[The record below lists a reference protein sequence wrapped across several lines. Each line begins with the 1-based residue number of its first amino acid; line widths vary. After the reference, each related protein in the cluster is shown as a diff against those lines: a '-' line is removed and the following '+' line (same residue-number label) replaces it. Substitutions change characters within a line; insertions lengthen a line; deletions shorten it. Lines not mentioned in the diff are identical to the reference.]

1 MRRLLIVGCLLL
13 LCISGIAFLGIRL
26 ASSAS
31 SPPQATATR
40 PQGSIPSLTATITA
54 QATANATSA
63 DSGQLIC
70 ARPAIE
76 WASLRSEAPAD
87 VLAAAEC
94 TAMFQSARHS
104 NDPISS
110 ALNTGTIGT
119 PALVKPYVDG
129 TPSATVWL
137 IPVVG
142 PSGYPTA
149 LLEFVYDQPNH
160 RLRAGS
166 FMAVGNNMF
175 YTSRTFPYIS
185 APQATSLVRQS
196 RHVAL
201 MAGRSPELVYFFGPD
216 HAAVIT
222 GTAQPWTYGGDVDI
236 DPMWRV
242 PGADGRWYYV
252 TPHDLRVRVA
262 SDFPISAGNPPM
274 PQFVR

>member
-1 MRRLLIVGCLLL
+1 MTR
-13 LCISGIAFLGIRL
+13 
-26 ASSAS
+26 SA
-31 SPPQATATR
+31 
-40 PQGSIPSLTATITA
+40 
-54 QATANATSA
+54 
-63 DSGQLIC
+63 
-70 ARPAIE
+70 
-76 WASLRSEAPAD
+76 
-87 VLAAAEC
+87 
-94 TAMFQSARHS
+94 
-104 NDPISS
+104 S

-119 PALVKPYVDG
+119 PALVKPYADG
-129 TPSATVWL
+129 TPSATVWI

-149 LLEFVYDQPNH
+149 LLEFVYDQSNH

-175 YTSRTFPYIS
+175 YTTHTFPYIS

-216 HAAVIT
+216 HAALLT

>member
-1 MRRLLIVGCLLL
+1 MRRALHIGCLLL
-13 LCISGIAFLGIRL
+13 LCILGIAFLGIRL

-31 SPPQATATR
+31 STPQATATR

-54 QATANATSA
+54 QSTLNTTSA
-63 DSGQLIC
+63 GSGQPLC
-70 ARPAIE
+70 AKPALE
-76 WASLRSEAPAD
+76 WAPLRSELPAD
-87 VLAAAEC
+87 ALAAAEC
-94 TAMFQSARHS
+94 TAMFQRARRS
-104 NDPISS
+104 DDLIAS

-119 PALVKPYVDG
+119 PVLVKPYVDG
-129 TPSATVWL
+129 IPSATVWI

-142 PSGYPTA
+142 PSGCPTA

-166 FMAVGNNMF
+166 FMAVGDNMF
-175 YTSRTFPYIS
+175 YTSHPFPYIS
-185 APQATSLVRQS
+185 APQATSLVWQS

-201 MAGRSPELVYFFGPD
+201 LSDKTPELVYFFGPD
-216 HAAVIT
+216 HAALLT
-222 GTAQPWTYGGDVDI
+222 GAAQPWTYGGDIDI

-262 SDFPISAGNPPM
+262 SDFPMSDGNPPM